1 MINNDL
7 LLNVLETR
15 SSNEVIT
22 FGALTDIV
30 KEYIERK
37 NAYYDQEFEKS
48 KKMQEFEKELFP
60 EHINLSQVSHISNKQ
75 LL

>member
-7 LLNVLETR
+7 LLGVLETR
-15 SSNEVIT
+15 SSDEVIT
-22 FGALTDIV
+22 FGALTDII
-30 KEYIERK
+30 KEYIERE